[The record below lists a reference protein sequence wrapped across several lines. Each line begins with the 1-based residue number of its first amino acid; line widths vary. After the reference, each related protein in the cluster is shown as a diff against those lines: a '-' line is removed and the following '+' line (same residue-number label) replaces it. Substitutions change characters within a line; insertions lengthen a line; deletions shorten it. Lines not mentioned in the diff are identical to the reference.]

1 MNAFA
6 QAPDRAAG
14 AALRA
19 LARLI
24 DYPDGEL
31 RQALPELRATLH
43 AARRAGAPLSDDRL
57 AELDRLARGIAD
69 SDPLDAEAEYVR
81 VFDSSRAC
89 SLHLFEHVHGDSRER
104 GPALV
109 DLRHSYEQAGL
120 LLAPDELPDYLPAV
134 LEFAST
140 QPATQT
146 RGFLGELT
154 HILNAIH
161 SALLRLESPYAP
173 AIAAIVELAGEEL
186 TAVAPA
192 PEPALDA
199 LWEEPPAFDGCTPY
213 RARPLPVASA
223 DPVRL
228 VGEPPRVAAPV
239 SSNGALS

>member
-1 MNAFA
+1 
-6 QAPDRAAG
+6 
-14 AALRA
+14 
-19 LARLI
+19 
-24 DYPDGEL
+24 
-31 RQALPELRATLH
+31 
-43 AARRAGAPLSDDRL
+43 
-57 AELDRLARGIAD
+57 
-69 SDPLDAEAEYVR
+69 
-81 VFDSSRAC
+81 
-89 SLHLFEHVHGDSRER
+89 
-104 GPALV
+104 
-109 DLRHSYEQAGL
+109 
-120 LLAPDELPDYLPAV
+120 LAPDELPDYLPAV